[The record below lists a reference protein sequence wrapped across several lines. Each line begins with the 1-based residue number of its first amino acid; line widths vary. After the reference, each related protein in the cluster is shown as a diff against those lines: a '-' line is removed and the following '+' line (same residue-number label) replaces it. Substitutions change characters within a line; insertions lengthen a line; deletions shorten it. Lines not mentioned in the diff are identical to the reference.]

1 MSLPLQ
7 YEGSVTLNALHETIS
22 AEALPAPFAGMYAWN
37 IRSQVGESPVW
48 DADSNSLFWIDVRAP
63 AVLRLFPATGRL
75 TRWLLPEVVGAL
87 ALAQG
92 NQVLLALRRRLA
104 LLDTETGKLT
114 LLPEVACE
122 PEGNRLNEGKVS
134 PSGKWFVFGSM
145 DDRPGQKQA
154 TGGLYRADAAG
165 GIKRLHEGL
174 VIANGIA
181 WSADGESLYF
191 SDSHAGKVWRAPWH
205 ESLGSMGR
213 PELFAN
219 SPEAAGRPDGALLNS
234 AGQYVSAGV
243 SAACLNTFTDSGTLL
258 YKTALPIR
266 APTMPSVGGADGS
279 RLFVT
284 SLIRPGWALEG
295 NHDGKLIE
303 MAAPFGAMPAIRWR
317 ELGGC

>member
-1 MSLPLQ
+1 M
-7 YEGSVTLNALHETIS
+7 TLDALHETIS
-22 AEALPAPFAGMYAWN
+22 ADALPAPFAGMFAWN

-63 AVLRLFPATGRL
+63 AVLRLFPDTGHL

-92 NQVLLALRRRLA
+92 SQVLLALRRRLA
-104 LLDTETGKLT
+104 LLDTETGRLT

-145 DDRPGQKQA
+145 DDRPNQKLA
-154 TGGLYRADAAG
+154 SGSLYRADAGG
-165 GIKRLHEGL
+165 GITRLHESL

-181 WSADGESLYF
+181 WSTDGESLYF

-213 PELFAN
+213 PQLFAN

-243 SAACLNTFTDSGTLL
+243 SAACLNTFTESGVLPQ
-258 YKTALPIR
+258 KTALPVR
-266 APTMPSVGGADGS
+266 APTMPCVGRADAS

-284 SLIRPGWALEG
+284 SLIRPGWAFEG

-303 MAAPFGAMPAIRWR
+303 MAAPFGAMLATRWQ
-317 ELGGC
+317 GSGVY